1 MIKSKIISEIG
12 VNHNGSVTLAKR
24 LIDYS
29 VKAKADYVKFQ
40 IYKTENMVRKN
51 AKKSSYQKSNLKDK
65 ETQFEMLKKYELSFS
80 SHEKLFNY
88 AKKNRIDYIASPF
101 DVESYHFLNDLK
113 PKLIKI
119 GSGEI
124 TNYFLLKEISKFKG
138 EIVLSTGMSNINEI
152 KEAIKVLKKKN
163 NNLTLLY
170 CCSSYPTKIQDID
183 LNIMINLKKKF
194 NCEVGLSDH
203 TQGIDVS
210 IAAIT
215 VGAKYIEK
223 HFTIDKFS
231 HGPDHKTSIDFNE
244 LRTLINK
251 NNLIYRLFKDG
262 KKKVLKSELE
272 NRKVA
277 RKSLV
282 AKKQIT
288 KGKIIRYSDLT
299 SKRPADGK
307 SPMEIKKYI
316 GKKATK
322 NLDIDEKI

>member
-12 VNHNGSVTLAKR
+12 VNHNGSISLAKK

-29 VKAKADYVKFQ
+29 AKAKADFVKFQ
-40 IYKTENMVRKN
+40 IYKTENMVKKN

-88 AKKNRIDYIASPF
+88 AKKNKIDYIASPF

-124 TNYFLLKEISKFKG
+124 TNYFLLKEISKFNG
-138 EIVLSTGMSNINEI
+138 EIVLSTGMSNIKEVG
-152 KEAIKVLKKKN
+152 EAIKILKKKN
-163 NNLTLLY
+163 NNLSLLY
-170 CCSSYPTKIQDID
+170 CCSAYPTKIEDID
-183 LNIMINLKKKF
+183 LNIMLNLKKKF
-194 NCEVGLSDH
+194 NCHVGLSDH
-203 TQGIDVS
+203 TKGIDVS
-210 IAAIT
+210 ITAIAI
-215 VGAKYIEK
+215 GAKYIEK
-223 HFTIDKFS
+223 HFTIDKLS
-231 HGPDHKTSIDFNE
+231 LGPDHKTSIDLNE
-244 LRTLINK
+244 LKALTYK
-251 NNLIYRLFKDG
+251 NNLIYKLFKDG

-282 AKKQIT
+282 AKKKIK

-307 SPMEIKKYI
+307 SPMEIKKYL
-316 GKKATK
+316 GKKAAK
-322 NLDIDEKI
+322 NFEIDEKI